1 MLFLTFQGINT
12 TPDNSRGRKEEVR
25 TRFPVPVDLRYD
37 SNNSVAL
44 RKSVYTGIRLRTR
57 AFAELD
63 NAFPGPSRV
72 IKVRPLGIEIASP
85 RRVEDI
91 VGTQKA
97 AISLARIG
105 RDPNEEETW

>member
-1 MLFLTFQGINT
+1 MIPIIL
-12 TPDNSRGRKEEVR
+12 SRYVK
-25 TRFPVPVDLRYD
+25 
-37 SNNSVAL
+37 A
-44 RKSVYTGIRLRTR
+44 VYTGIRLRTR

-72 IKVRPLGIEIASP
+72 IKVRPLGIEIASL

-91 VGTQKA
+91 VGMQKA

>member
-1 MLFLTFQGINT
+1 M
-12 TPDNSRGRKEEVR
+12 D
-25 TRFPVPVDLRYD
+25 
-37 SNNSVAL
+37 
-44 RKSVYTGIRLRTR
+44 
-57 AFAELD
+57 
-63 NAFPGPSRV
+63 RV